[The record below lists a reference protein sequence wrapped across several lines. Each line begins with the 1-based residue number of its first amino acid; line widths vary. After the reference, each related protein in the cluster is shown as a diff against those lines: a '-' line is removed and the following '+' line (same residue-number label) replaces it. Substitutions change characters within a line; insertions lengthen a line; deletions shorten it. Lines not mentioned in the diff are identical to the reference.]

1 MTNNLVREQWT
12 IRQDKF
18 NMQMMGVGSKIRSM
32 AIPSTVLNQAKDSDT
47 SSHGTLGAIYQMGG
61 FQGSILFVFWDEK
74 ASVNTISKK
83 RFLYFFMYFG

>member
-1 MTNNLVREQWT
+1 
-12 IRQDKF
+12 
-18 NMQMMGVGSKIRSM
+18 
-32 AIPSTVLNQAKDSDT
+32 
-47 SSHGTLGAIYQMGG
+47 MGG